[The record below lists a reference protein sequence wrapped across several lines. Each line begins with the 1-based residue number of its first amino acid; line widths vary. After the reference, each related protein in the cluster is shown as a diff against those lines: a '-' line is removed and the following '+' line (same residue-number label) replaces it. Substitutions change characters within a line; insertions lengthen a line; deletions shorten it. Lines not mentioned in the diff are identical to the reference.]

1 MKKRRKYRS
10 GLGALVVGTV
20 GAEVIGSALP
30 GTAGVPV
37 RAVSSGLSGFI
48 APTTAVTGAGMVVK
62 KLRKFPKIKKLKG
75 GKKKR

>member
-48 APTTAVTGAGMVVK
+48 APATAVTGAGIVIRQF
-62 KLRKFPKIKKLKG
+62 RKFPKVKKVKG